1 MKERVRYWLG
11 AVVPVAVVV
20 LLMVLFLLSSSY
32 SLNNSGRRS
41 LVSGGAR
48 KLLSVKTMINPSPS
62 LSSQDQRR
70 AESRARASTSKQS
83 AMKEVGVSMRR
94 IPPSTSNPTQ
104 NK

>member
-70 AESRARASTSKQS
+70 AKSRARASKQS
-83 AMKEVGVSMRR
+83 VMKQVGVSMRR